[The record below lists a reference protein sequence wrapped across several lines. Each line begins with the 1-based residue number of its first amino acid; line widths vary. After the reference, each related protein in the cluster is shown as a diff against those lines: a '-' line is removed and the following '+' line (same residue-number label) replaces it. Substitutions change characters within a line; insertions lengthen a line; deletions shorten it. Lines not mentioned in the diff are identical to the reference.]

1 MVDNECVNTSNDL
14 AYAITP
20 AVTDNYCSIEYQLTE
35 FDCYKENDLES
46 ILSNTTVS
54 TPNMRVPKTLE
65 ELLQ

>member
-35 FDCYKENDLES
+35 VDCYKENDLES
-46 ILSNTTVS
+46 IVSNTT
-54 TPNMRVPKTLE
+54 TQNLRVPKTLE